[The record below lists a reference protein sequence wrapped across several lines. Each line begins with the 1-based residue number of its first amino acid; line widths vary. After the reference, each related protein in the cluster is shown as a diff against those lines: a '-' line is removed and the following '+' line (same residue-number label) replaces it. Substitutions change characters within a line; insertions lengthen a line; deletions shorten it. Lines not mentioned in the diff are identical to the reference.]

1 MTLFSSLQPSPLT
14 SSLWSH
20 VQLDPLPKRS
30 ANRAP
35 RGVHSSKPQSQQE
48 GPCVPLPPK
57 SSRTGAPV
65 LLLHLSQ
72 TLPLPSLSFPSGRCY
87 KRCSASMSSF
97 PFQVTVKGPQG
108 GGHHTRVTFRF
119 QTAGHPQLIPA
130 WSLTEK
136 GTGPCPPLWSLP
148 PPDKLLLKA
157 QLASG
162 MGVCVFPRLMNS
174 WGARAQGMGGEAAGF
189 GLSSH
194 RSPYWVSCIS

>member
-1 MTLFSSLQPSPLT
+1 MFSRILF
-14 SSLWSH
+14 
-20 VQLDPLPKRS
+20 
-30 ANRAP
+30 P
-35 RGVHSSKPQSQQE
+35 RGVQTVPLVECTAASPSPQE
-48 GPCVPLPPK
+48 GSWVPLPPK
-57 SSRTGAPV
+57 HSRNGAPV

-97 PFQVTVKGPQG
+97 PFQATVKGPQG
-108 GGHHTRVTFRF
+108 GGDHTRVTFRF

-148 PPDKLLLKA
+148 LPDKLLLKV

-162 MGVCVFPRLMNS
+162 MGGCLSQTDEFLGSPPRD
-174 WGARAQGMGGEAAGF
+174 WEGRQRALGF
-189 GLSSH
+189 LLTGL
-194 RSPYWVSCIS
+194 PTG